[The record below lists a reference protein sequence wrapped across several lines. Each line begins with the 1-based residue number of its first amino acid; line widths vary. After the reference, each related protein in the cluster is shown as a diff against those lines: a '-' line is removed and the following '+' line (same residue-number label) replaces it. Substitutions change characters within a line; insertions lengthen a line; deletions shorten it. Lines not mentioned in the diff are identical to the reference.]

1 MSKQDQEQIV
11 VTIVEIDGEKYHL
24 EMLLHEVV
32 DRAHLIGMMTEESLV
47 THPYFKTDEVGRK
60 KAKEALAALWNLYT
74 YLNNVETKLIETNNR
89 SSKLWSDY
97 VPTDDKTSDHD

>member
-1 MSKQDQEQIV
+1 
-11 VTIVEIDGEKYHL
+11 
-24 EMLLHEVV
+24 

-47 THPYFKTDEVGRK
+47 NHPYFKTDEVGRG

-89 SSKLWSDY
+89 NSKLWSDY
-97 VPTDDKTSDHD
+97 VEPTGDKTSSHEKESCKPPN